1 MRTMIRGLSAITL
14 ALLIALPAGAEPVR
28 ELDWDEL
35 MPADWA
41 PVNPFAEL
49 SDEELAGLSDAS
61 PEAQE
66 MMRALQEAFD
76 TAPVVEALDGQQV
89 KLPGFVVPLEFGD
102 TEVREFLLVPYYG
115 ACIHVP
121 PPPAN
126 QMVFVLSEWGAKING
141 LFDIVS
147 VTGILRARASD
158 SPYGS
163 AGYTLEAEKVEPYV
177 YEEG

>member
-1 MRTMIRGLSAITL
+1 MRTMIHRLSTILMVLFITL
-14 ALLIALPAGAEPVR
+14 PASAEPVR

-89 KLPGFVVPLEFGD
+89 RLPGFVVPLEFTD

-158 SPYGS
+158 SPYGA